1 MLTGRETADHIAAD
15 MPSPRSEGSPSGP
28 WRPVKVGDLVEVV
41 SMEGN
46 PDLIRKRA
54 SWLVGRTARVVFTP
68 ARSPLVDVELQEHPL
83 AKGRRRLWKLHA
95 AGLKVLPAP
104 GEEQSGRSPQR
115 RPVRAGDRAAI
126 IQLLHSHSRARAHG
140 QWLIGQWGTILR
152 RLRYGYVL
160 VELDETSKYL
170 GGARRWHLHLGDLLV
185 EAVEPPADEQD
196 GLYGVGLSL
205 SDREIVRHALP
216 PQQTAGLCGARVRPM
231 RIDEWSPPFLP
242 TLDNVCPVCVDLIRN
257 GRTGGW

>member
-1 MLTGRETADHIAAD
+1 M
-15 MPSPRSEGSPSGP
+15 
-28 WRPVKVGDLVEVV
+28 VEVV

-54 SWLVGRTARVVFTP
+54 SWLVGQTARVVFTP
-68 ARSPLVDVELQEHPL
+68 ARSPLVEVELQEHPL

-95 AGLKVLPAP
+95 AGLKVLPTP
-104 GEEQSGRSPQR
+104 GDEQPGRSSQR
-115 RPVRAGDRAAI
+115 RPVRAGDRATV

-152 RLRYGYVL
+152 RLRNGYVL
-160 VELDETSKYL
+160 VELDETSTRL

-205 SDREIVRHALP
+205 SDREVVRHAVP
-216 PQQTAGLCGARVRPM
+216 PQQTAGLCGARVRPV
-231 RIDEWSPPFLP
+231 RIGEWVPPFMPALV
-242 TLDNVCPVCVDLIRN
+242 NVCPVCANIVRSR
-257 GRTGGW
+257 GAGG

>member
-1 MLTGRETADHIAAD
+1 MLTGQETADHVAAD
-15 MPSPRSEGSPSGP
+15 MPPSHSEGSSSEL

-54 SWLVGRTARVVFTP
+54 SWLVGQTARVVFTP
-68 ARSPLVDVELQEHPL
+68 ARSPLVEVELQEHPL

-95 AGLKVLPAP
+95 AGLKVLPTP
-104 GEEQSGRSPQR
+104 GDEQLGRSPQR

-140 QWLIGQWGTILR
+140 QWLIGRWGTILR
-152 RLRYGYVL
+152 RLRNGYVL
-160 VELDETSKYL
+160 VELDETSMHL

-185 EAVEPPADEQD
+185 EAVEPPASDQD

-205 SDREIVRHALP
+205 SGREVVRHALP
-216 PQQTAGLCGARVRPM
+216 PQQTAGLCGAWVRPV
-231 RIDEWSPPFLP
+231 RISEWSPPFLP
-242 TLDNVCPVCVDLIRN
+242 TLANACPVCVDLVRS
-257 GRTGGW
+257 GRTGG